1 MNARVEWVNG
11 NADVINIVMIRMSL
25 PKFIKVP
32 DDRQVYAACMYV
44 ALFL

>member
-1 MNARVEWVNG
+1 MNARVELVNG
-11 NADVINIVMIRMSL
+11 NADVINKVVKVKRL

-32 DDRQVYAACMYV
+32 DDCQVCAVCMYV